1 MTALMNHWNQARA
14 LALRAQRA
22 FDGRVRRERL
32 LLIGAAIAMA
42 WMAADGLW
50 LTPAFKDW
58 SAARARQAGA
68 RAALQQVNDEIARRD
83 ADARAAGQ
91 QLRGE
96 LAQWRERVARGDA
109 ALQAFGGTLVGAA
122 EMVPVLDQLLAQ
134 TGGLQLRSM
143 QSLGSSVVGA
153 APAQGA
159 TQGSLQATQGTQA
172 TPAAPNF
179 QAAAQAAN
187 ATEPKPSGVLYRH
200 GVELTVEGS
209 YAEVL
214 AYLRAIE
221 AMPQRVLWGGMQ
233 LRVEQHPKVIVSLQ
247 LFTLSQDR
255 TWLEI

>member
-1 MTALMNHWNQARA
+1 MRS
-14 LALRAQRA
+14 
-22 FDGRVRRERL
+22 
-32 LLIGAAIAMA
+32 
-42 WMAADGLW
+42 
-50 LTPAFKDW
+50 TPA
-58 SAARARQAGA
+58 
-68 RAALQQVNDEIARRD
+68 L
-83 ADARAAGQ
+83 DARAGLVKLATFPYQVLTWVDDAGYPVSVAVETRIDSTDLSAVK
-91 QLRGE
+91 LRS
-96 LAQWRERVARGDA
+96 Q
-109 ALQAFGGTLVGAA
+109 ALKV
-122 EMVPVLDQLLAQ
+122 
-134 TGGLQLRSM
+134 GGLQLRSM

-159 TQGSLQATQGTQA
+159 TQGSQA
-172 TPAAPNF
+172 TPAAPTF

-187 ATEPKPSGVLYRH
+187 ATAPKPSGVLYRH